1 MSNIG
6 KQLSRRDAVVLLE
19 ATVSI
24 MLIGMVLGAVSLLM
38 VHYSRSVDYF
48 LNYRRAQLAAE
59 SCIERMRAGEL
70 PVAPVI
76 INDPGGVQCEIT
88 VDQGADLW
96 KGLQRVGVTA
106 RATRK
111 HGRVA
116 SFQLVTYVSPQVAG
130 QGGDS

>member
-1 MSNIG
+1 MNHSERP
-6 KQLSRRDAVVLLE
+6 LSRQRAVVLLE

-24 MLIGMVLGAVSLLM
+24 MLIGIVLGAVSLLM
-38 VHYSRSVDYF
+38 VRYSRSVDYF
-48 LNYRRAQLAAE
+48 LNYRRVQMAAE

-70 PVAPVI
+70 PIAPVI

-106 RATRK
+106 RVTGK
-111 HGRVA
+111 HGRIS
-116 SFQLVTYVSPQVAG
+116 SFRLVTYVSPQVTG
-130 QGGDS
+130 QGGES